1 MLTFRQVERMKND
14 RRVFTIIN
22 TLISRSLQSLF
33 IKVRFRLKLFD
44 FSQFIQQK
52 KILMSFFIL
61 FIKIEVDIQIF

>member
-33 IKVRFRLKLFD
+33 IKGRFKSKLFD
-44 FSQFIQQK
+44 FSQFIQKK

-61 FIKIEVDIQIF
+61 YIKIEVDIQIF